1 MARFEMGRTVG
12 TATVVA
18 LLEEAGVSPQ
28 SLLERHHRGDWGD
41 LTEDDRQRN
50 EEALVEGGRLL
61 SVYFVRDQ
69 KIYIITEVDRSVTTI
84 MLASEY

>member
-1 MARFEMGRTVG
+1 MSLFELGRTVG
-12 TATVVA
+12 TATAVA
-18 LLEEAGVSPQ
+18 LLGEAGVAAQ

-61 SVYFVRDQ
+61 SVYFVRDE
-69 KIYIITEVDRSVTTI
+69 KIYVITEADRSATTI
-84 MLASEY
+84 MLAGEN